1 MGTVCGGATL
11 FRSTHDG
18 RTEITNG
25 KTFTDLRRTWNEG
38 HAGWS
43 LPETSWPR
51 RDRQSVGMVT
61 TDRGMAYQT
70 LGLGKLGQGRGEH
83 GCGQKTYHT
92 HTLQSGWSLR
102 IGRKTFLDQVL

>member
-11 FRSTHDG
+11 FWSTQNG

-43 LPETSWPR
+43 LPEKSWPR
-51 RDRQSVGMVT
+51 RGEGT
-61 TDRGMAYQT
+61 GWHGHQT
-70 LGLGKLGQGRGEH
+70 GDGVQG
-83 GCGQKTYHT
+83 
-92 HTLQSGWSLR
+92 S
-102 IGRKTFLDQVL
+102 